1 MTDKK
6 GQWGGHREG
15 AGRPKTMDA
24 GRRRSVQF
32 PEDDLERLEAI
43 AEKEKV
49 KVSMIIR
56 QAVSDFLRR
65 YRPHKGG
72 KGGGRK

>member
-15 AGRPKTMDA
+15 AGRPRTMDA

-32 PEDDLERLEAI
+32 PEGDLERLEAI

-49 KVSMIIR
+49 KVSTIIR
-56 QAVSDFLRR
+56 QAVAGFLRR
-65 YRPHKGG
+65 YRGHRGG
-72 KGGGRK
+72 RGGGRK